1 MVYLNIP
8 AKPRVPEPLHCIH
21 RVLVPERSVPREGPG
36 CGARCP
42 AAAEGSWLGAA
53 APCAATAGAQ
63 PRPGDGGG
71 REGRGRA
78 EGGKGGTSRLSPPY
92 REEPGW
98 GGPGP
103 QRPLPPVEGVRESG
117 EGGRRMGWEGRE
129 GWGRGG
135 KMGEGW
141 EGWGGEGMTG
151 EGWRGRVE
159 RERRDGRRREGKKW
173 KGETDRKREGVR
185 KAGEERKEKKVLRD
199 RRKAGGRK

>member
-117 EGGRRMGWEGRE
+117 EGGRRMGMGRE
-129 GWGRGG
+129 GRVGKGRKDGGRMGGMGRGRNDRG
-135 KMGEGW
+135 RVERKG
-141 EGWGGEGMTG
+141 G
-151 EGWRGRVE
+151 EGWRGKGGMVE
-159 RERRDGRRREGKKW
+159 
-173 KGETDRKREGVR
+173 
-185 KAGEERKEKKVLRD
+185 
-199 RRKAGGRK
+199 GGREKNGKGRQIGRGKG